1 MLNPNRID
9 VEDLTI
15 NENVVED
22 PIEILVD
29 LATKGEIDPWN
40 VDIVAVTD
48 KFLKRLE
55 GARRLDLRN
64 SGRTLF
70 YAAVLLRM
78 KADALSV
85 WEESAEPD
93 ITEPD
98 FIVPFEQVVI
108 PRLRRTSSRRVT
120 LQELINSLR
129 EAESIAMKKGER
141 LRKEIKIIPEDIL
154 RIPHEEDSEV
164 MIKRVA
170 AALDVKF
177 TSEDVVPFSE
187 LLVYIGGGTEAEK
200 STAIMTFLS
209 LLFIATREKNILLEQ
224 EKLFGELYIRK
235 KETKKTKLAE
245 ACAPL

>member
-1 MLNPNRID
+1 MLNPDSID

-22 PIEILVD
+22 PVEILVD
-29 LATKGEIDPWN
+29 LAAKGEIDPWN

-48 KFLKRLE
+48 KFMKRLE
-55 GARRLDLRN
+55 GARKLDLRN

-85 WEESAEPD
+85 WEEQEEIAD
-93 ITEPD
+93 TAEPD
-98 FIVPFEQVVI
+98 FIVPFEQIVI

-120 LQELINSLR
+120 LQELIDSLR

-141 LRKEIKIIPEDIL
+141 LRKDVKMITEDIL
-154 RIPHEEDSEV
+154 RIPHEEDNEV
-164 MIKRVA
+164 MLKRVVS
-170 AALDVKF
+170 ALDVKF
-177 TSEDVVPFSE
+177 ASDDVISLSE
-187 LLVYIGGGTEAEK
+187 LLTYIGGREVEK
-200 STAIMTFLS
+200 STAILIFLS
-209 LLFIATREKNILLEQ
+209 LLFVATKEKNILLEQ

-235 KETKKTKLAE
+235 KEAKKAKLAE
-245 ACAPL
+245 ACNPA